1 MQPIVNPNMA
11 NRQTQIWSP
20 IYDPTLWEQPS
31 SFSRLR
37 DVKLVMKLLGLFS
50 PLVTRQCK

>member
-1 MQPIVNPNMA
+1 MQPIVNPNMV

-20 IYDPTLWEQPS
+20 IYDPGLWEQPS

-37 DVKLVMKLLGLFS
+37 DVRLVMKLPGRFS
-50 PLVTRQCK
+50 PLVTLAV